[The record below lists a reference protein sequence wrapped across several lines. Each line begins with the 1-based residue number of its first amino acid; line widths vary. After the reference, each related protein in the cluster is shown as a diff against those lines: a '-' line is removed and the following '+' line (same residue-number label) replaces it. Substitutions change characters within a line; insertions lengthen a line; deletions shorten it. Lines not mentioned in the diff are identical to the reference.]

1 MAEVEIRSHDR
12 ILLKALALFSNRGY
26 DATSVREICEAAGVT
41 KPTLYHFYG
50 SKEGVYRALVEGTL
64 DEYRHGV
71 RAIVEASGS
80 VPGAP
85 EADRPRPLRSTRS
98 ERPELVRFLAG
109 ADPQPPGLGARAPTS
124 TASTTRCSRNTPVS
138 SSRASRTE
146 PWRPAPSWCAC
157 SCTRARII
165 EAIHGYLLAGRPE
178 LTPELA
184 DTLVDTILRGWSA
197 PITA

>member
-1 MAEVEIRSHDR
+1 
-12 ILLKALALFSNRGY
+12 LFSNRGY

-64 DEYRHGV
+64 DEYRQGV
-71 RAIVEASGS
+71 RTIVEASGS
-80 VPGAP
+80 VPERLKEIAR
-85 EADRPRPLRSTRS
+85 AHFAYTR
-98 ERPELVRFLAG
+98 ERPDLVRFLLGLIHNPPDSAPGTDFHRLYDDVLSQYARLIQQGVEDGSLTPG
-109 ADPQPPGLGARAPTS
+109 APVVRLLVYSGAM
-124 TASTTRCSRNTPVS
+124 
-138 SSRASRTE
+138 
-146 PWRPAPSWCAC
+146 
-157 SCTRARII
+157 I
-165 EAIHGYLLAGRPE
+165 EAIHGYLFAGRPE